1 MENIGREMVARCAGL
16 PLAIIVLGGL
26 LATKE
31 TLDEWDIVHRNIKSN
46 LGRGRGQRL
55 NNQKSTRC
63 WL

>member
-31 TLDEWDIVHRNIKSN
+31 TLDEWDLVHRNIKSQSQ
-46 LGRGRGQRL
+46 LHPPAIIL
-55 NNQKSTRC
+55 T
-63 WL
+63 